1 MSLAGATVLV
11 TRSPEQAAS
20 MARMIEGRGGVPV
33 LFPALAVGPPP
44 SWRECDDAIGRLG
57 SYDAVVFPSVNAVD
71 GFFGRCRERRIDLDL
86 LRRLALYAVGPAT
99 REAIERL
106 GLSVRALPQEFSASG
121 LVDLLRG
128 ASLRRVLLPRGTRG
142 RAGLVEGLTAAGT
155 EVEPVS
161 VYSSAPSAGDAAVR
175 DRLVTGGIDVLTFAS
190 PSAVEGVVAA
200 IEPETLAGIRKTT
213 AIAVIGPTT
222 LDAVRR
228 AGTDADI
235 VPPESTVSAMLD
247 AIEHYLE
254 HQTHE

>member
-1 MSLAGATVLV
+1 M
-11 TRSPEQAAS
+11 
-20 MARMIEGRGGVPV
+20 
-33 LFPALAVGPPP
+33 
-44 SWRECDDAIGRLG
+44 
-57 SYDAVVFPSVNAVD
+57 
-71 GFFGRCRERRIDLDL
+71 
-86 LRRLALYAVGPAT
+86 
-99 REAIERL
+99 
-106 GLSVRALPQEFSASG
+106 
-121 LVDLLRG
+121 
-128 ASLRRVLLPRGTRG
+128 
-142 RAGLVEGLTAAGT
+142 AAGT

-190 PSAVEGVVAA
+190 PSAVEGVAAA